1 MQTSNDFNFMSELQ
15 KKILDQIVKGG
26 LAVLLLFLFAWYQ
39 TNRIEAQEVKFEA
52 KQKEQDAKIST
63 LQDGLFDC
71 NTERATLK
79 AQLDNLQKFIYS
91 KTKNR

>member
-1 MQTSNDFNFMSELQ
+1 MATEFNFMSELQ
-15 KKILDQIVKGG
+15 KKVLDQAVKGG
-26 LAVLLLFLFAWYQ
+26 LAVLLLFLFGWYQ
-39 TNRIEAQEVKFEA
+39 TNRIEAQEAKFET

-79 AQLDNLQKFIYS
+79 AQLDNLQKFIFS
-91 KTKNR
+91 KSKK